1 MARIKGL
8 DLDYVIPRE
17 AVLPITR
24 QELNLIEIKRQFLKD
39 SKIKQATTGSRTNE
53 QILNSIR

>member
-24 QELNLIEIKRQFLKD
+24 SEFNLVEFNRLFLKE
-39 SKIKQATTGSRTNE
+39 SKMKQETTGSRTNE